1 MNKDYRIIEKPGKD
15 EYLANEPPYIDLL
28 PKDGLLLQHM
38 EENFLSTKSLVYSLP
53 EEKLQ
58 FRYAPGKWNIREILV
73 HIIDMERIYAYRALR
88 YARNDKTELPGF
100 DHLHFIF
107 YSGADRCS
115 LDNIFDEYEA
125 VRLSTIALFNGLE
138 DEAFL
143 RKGIANKN
151 EASVRALAY
160 HIAGHELHH
169 VNIIRKY
176 YL

>member
-1 MNKDYRIIEKPGKD
+1 MNIHYRFIEKPGKD
-15 EYLANEPPYIDLL
+15 EYLVNEPPYIDLL
-28 PKDGLLLQHM
+28 PDDGLLLQHM

-88 YARNDKTELPGF
+88 FARNDKTELHGF
-100 DHLHFIF
+100 DHLAFVF
-107 YSGADRCS
+107 YSGTDRRS

-125 VRLSTIALFNGLE
+125 VRSSTIALFNGLE
-138 DEAFL
+138 DEALF
-143 RKGIANKN
+143 RKGITNKN

-169 VNIIRKY
+169 VNVIRKY